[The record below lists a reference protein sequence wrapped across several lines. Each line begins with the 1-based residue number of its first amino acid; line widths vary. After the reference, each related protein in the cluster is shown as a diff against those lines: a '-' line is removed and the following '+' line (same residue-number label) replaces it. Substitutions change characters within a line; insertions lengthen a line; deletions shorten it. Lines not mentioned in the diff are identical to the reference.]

1 MLSRP
6 FFACHLAPAA
16 VLAIAAQA
24 VHAEEGDWS
33 AVAGPAVYVS
43 PKFPGAASTRAT
55 PLVYQDVSYQKRWF
69 SQGFDVLG
77 YYLQNDDT
85 WQSGLDLQIDP
96 TERRAKDS
104 PRLAGLGDVHATA
117 RGRAFLQYS
126 WSFLTVLTDVTQD
139 IGGQHQG
146 VLANAD
152 AFFSAPL
159 GDLIVSVG
167 PGLSW
172 GNGRY
177 MRTMFGVD
185 AAQSTRSG
193 LTRYDVGSG
202 VREHR
207 FNLIL
212 NYTFDKQWSAT
223 VTVARARLAG
233 DVAAS
238 PIVEQRRQTTTQ
250 ATVGYRFR

>member
-1 MLSRP
+1 MSFRTTL
-6 FFACHLAPAA
+6 ACRLALIP
-16 VLAIAAQA
+16 LLGIAAQA
-24 VHAEEGDWS
+24 AHAEDGDWS
-33 AVAGPAVYVS
+33 VVAGPAVYVG
-43 PKFPGAASTRAT
+43 PKFPGASSTRAT

-77 YYLQNDDT
+77 YYLQNDET

-96 TERRAKDS
+96 TERRAKDDL
-104 PRLAGLGDVHATA
+104 RLAGLGDVHATA
-117 RGRAFLQYS
+117 RARAFAQYS

-139 IGGQHQG
+139 IGGQRQG

-152 AFFSAPL
+152 VFFSAPL

-177 MRTMFGVD
+177 MRTLFGVD
-185 AAQSTRSG
+185 AEQSARSG
-193 LTRYDVGSG
+193 LARYDVGSG

-207 FNLIL
+207 LNLIL

-233 DVAAS
+233 EVAAS
-238 PIVEQRRQTTTQ
+238 PIVAQRRQTTTQ